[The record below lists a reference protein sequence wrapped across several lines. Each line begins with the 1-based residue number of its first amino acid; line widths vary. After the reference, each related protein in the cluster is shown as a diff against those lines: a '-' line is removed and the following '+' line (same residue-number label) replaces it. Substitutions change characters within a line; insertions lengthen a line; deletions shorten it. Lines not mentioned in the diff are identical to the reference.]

1 MTIKPEE
8 FLFQSW
14 KAQLNTGLR
23 VTETIMEG
31 ATKIREAQLEAASFA
46 HADAEATR
54 KAIAAATD
62 ASQLLKLQTEWT
74 RANVEK
80 SLSYWRSMYQ
90 AVMEANAELV
100 KCMHTGA
107 PLTGP
112 NPLKGTDL
120 DAFRQWLE
128 RLPKTYKPFE
138 KVGA

>member
-1 MTIKPEE
+1 MTIKPKE
-8 FLFQSW
+8 FLLQSW
-14 KAQLNTGLR
+14 KAQLDTGLHMMA
-23 VTETIMEG
+23 TIMEG

-54 KAIAAATD
+54 KAIAAASD
-62 ASQLLKLQTEWT
+62 ASKLLKLQTEWT

-90 AVMEANAELV
+90 AVMETNAELV

-107 PLTGP
+107 RLTGP

-128 RLPKTYKPFE
+128 FLPKMYKSFE

>member
-8 FLFQSW
+8 FLFQSR
-14 KAQLNTGLR
+14 KAQLDTRLHAM
-23 VTETIMEG
+23 EIMMEG
-31 ATKIREAQLEAASFA
+31 ATRIREAQLEAASFA
-46 HADAEATR
+46 HADATR

-62 ASQLLKLQTEWT
+62 AGQLFKLQTEWT

-107 PLTGP
+107 RLTGP

-120 DAFRQWLE
+120 QAFRQWLE
-128 RLPKTYKPFE
+128 FLPKMYKSFE